1 MPAMITETSRIIDEL
16 NRAIH
21 GDPWHGR
28 SAADILDGVSAAQ
41 ASVQP
46 VPGVHTIWDIVRH
59 MTAWTN
65 EVTHRLAGHPAGDP
79 AEGDWPQPSGVD
91 ERAWAHDVQALFEAH
106 GRLVASL
113 ESLAERALRE
123 PTRDPRSGETGTGVT
138 RDVLLHG
145 LASIMPI
152 MPARLRFFGRSGGS
166 DDAAATRGCAPMRP
180 IRAGETVGR

>member
-1 MPAMITETSRIIDEL
+1 MITETSRIIDEL

-28 SAADILDGVSAAQ
+28 SVADILDGVSAAQ
-41 ASVQP
+41 ASLQP
-46 VPGVHTIWDIVRH
+46 VPGVHTIWEIVRH
-59 MTAWTN
+59 MTAWTH

-91 ERAWAHDVQALFEAH
+91 ERAWAHDVQAFFEAH

-113 ESLAERALRE
+113 ESLADSALRE

-145 LASIMPI
+145 LAQHHAYHAGQI
-152 MPARLRFFGRSGGS
+152 ALLR
-166 DDAAATRGCAPMRP
+166 
-180 IRAGETVGR
+180 RAGPI